1 MEILEIA
8 PYTRVQMQYRDLHKV
23 LAQVLRGNFFPLFF
37 KFFLFLASRK
47 APLWQ
52 TEYNSKRQSNK
63 CLQYVNNS
71 QKCKRHLFFLNG
83 KIIKCI
89 SLFTFR
95 NWYKFNTC
103 SYNNIIAHQYCHHVF
118 ILEIEGVLEL
128 DCPRYKYK
136 RRKRNILTLL
146 KFCRCACGLSDIPH

>member
-1 MEILEIA
+1 
-8 PYTRVQMQYRDLHKV
+8 MQTSFV
-23 LAQVLRGNFFPLFF
+23 FFF
-37 KFFLFLASRK
+37 
-47 APLWQ
+47 
-52 TEYNSKRQSNK
+52 
-63 CLQYVNNS
+63 
-71 QKCKRHLFFLNG
+71 NG
-83 KIIKCI
+83 KIIKGI

-128 DCPRYKYK
+128 DCPRYKYE

-146 KFCRCACGLSDIPH
+146 NSADVPVVYQTFLIKILPSLGQL